1 MESRELV
8 IAISPYH
15 LTGRELAAVASLQIA
30 DRVVTI
36 LPGAPSRAG
45 SERAAR
51 ELPRYRRLIE
61 RWAWGEPL
69 LRAGVVSPGW
79 EGDDPLADVRAV
91 VELIETNDRWAALRP
106 LVRPAL
112 LEDERA
118 LIEALASDLLKG
130 GPDPGL
136 LVPVCAAVDRF
147 AARHGLCSARSAARS
162 IAQKAERRMAT
173 RLGAFSLALIA
184 QAEPERLLEARE
196 LIAESAGALRD
207 EIGDLGERVA
217 AHGPEP
223 LDADARERLAEA
235 ARDLQSALSEHQGA
249 LTRCDDPLDLAVRI
263 STVSVTLEAMPTEAV
278 LRSSAEA
285 AGSLG
290 GVTGSGPADTGA
302 IVRAPAERPWV
313 LSLTFRTIGR
323 DDGVRR

>member
-1 MESRELV
+1 LAPSELV

-15 LTGRELAAVASLQIA
+15 LTGRELAAVASIQIA

-36 LPGAPSRAG
+36 LPGAASRAG

-51 ELPRYRRLIE
+51 ELPRYRRLVE

-69 LRAGVVSPGW
+69 LRAGVVSPAW

-91 VELIETNDRWAALRP
+91 VEMIETEDRWAALRP
-106 LVRPAL
+106 LMRPAL

-118 LIEALASDLLKG
+118 MIEGIASDLLRG

-136 LVPVCAAVDRF
+136 LVPISAAIDRF
-147 AARHGLCSARSAARS
+147 AARHGLCVARSAARS
-162 IAQKAERRMAT
+162 IAQKAETRMAT
-173 RLGAFSLALIA
+173 RLGAFALPLIG

-196 LIAESAGALRD
+196 LIAEGAAPLRD
-207 EIGDLGERVA
+207 EIAALGERVA
-217 AHGPEP
+217 SRGPEP
-223 LDADARERLAEA
+223 LADEEVGRLDQASRA
-235 ARDLQSALSEHQGA
+235 MQSVLADRQSA

-263 STVSVTLEAMPTEAV
+263 STVSVSLEAMPTDAV
-278 LRSSAEA
+278 LRSSAAA
-285 AGSLG
+285 AGALG
-290 GVTGSGPADTGA
+290 GVAGVGSEAAGA

-313 LSLTFRTIGR
+313 LSLVIRAIGGGR
-323 DDGVRR
+323 